1 MWLTNYEKM
10 EIQISEKFSQIQ
22 VINHHSDSVTIQ
34 CALLPS
40 WNDLFEAAK
49 DKLTFAQLKQ
59 LEDLF
64 KAQDKSRHFEIE
76 DQVLKIRLQESVSI

>member
-1 MWLTNYEKM
+1 M
-10 EIQISEKFSQIQ
+10 EIQISEKFSQIE
-22 VINHHSDSVTIQ
+22 VFNHDSDSVTIQ
-34 CALLPS
+34 CALWPS
-40 WNDLFEAAK
+40 WNELFEAAK

-64 KAQDKSRHFEIE
+64 RTEGQSRQFEIE

>member
-1 MWLTNYEKM
+1 M
-10 EIQISEKFSQIQ
+10 EIQISEKFSQIE

-34 CALLPS
+34 CALWPS
-40 WNDLFEAAK
+40 WNELFEAAK

-64 KAQDKSRHFEIE
+64 RTEDQLRQFEIE

>member
-1 MWLTNYEKM
+1 M
-10 EIQISEKFSQIQ
+10 EIQISEKFSQIE

-34 CALLPS
+34 CALWPS
-40 WNDLFEAAK
+40 WNELLEAAK

-64 KAQDKSRHFEIE
+64 RVEDQSRQFEIE
-76 DQVLKIRLQESVSI
+76 DQVLKIRLQEYVSI

>member
-1 MWLTNYEKM
+1 M
-10 EIQISEKFSQIQ
+10 EIQISEKFSQIE

-34 CALLPS
+34 CSLWPN
-40 WNDLFEAAK
+40 WNDLFEAVK

-64 KAQDKSRHFEIE
+64 RTQNQPRHFEIE

>member
-1 MWLTNYEKM
+1 M
-10 EIQISEKFSQIQ
+10 EIQISEKFSQIE

-34 CALLPS
+34 CALWPS
-40 WNDLFEAAK
+40 WNELFEAAK

-64 KAQDKSRHFEIE
+64 RAEDQPRDFEVE
-76 DQVLKIRLQESVSI
+76 DQVLKIRLTESVSI

>member
-1 MWLTNYEKM
+1 M
-10 EIQISEKFSQIQ
+10 EIQISEKFPQIE

-34 CALLPS
+34 CTLWPS
-40 WNDLFEAAK
+40 WNELFEAAK

-64 KAQDKSRHFEIE
+64 RSEDQSRQFEIE

>member
-1 MWLTNYEKM
+1 M
-10 EIQISEKFSQIQ
+10 EIQISEKFSQIE
-22 VINHHSDSVTIQ
+22 VINHHSDTVTIQ
-34 CALLPS
+34 CALWPS
-40 WNDLFEAAK
+40 WNELFEACK

-64 KAQDKSRHFEIE
+64 RTEGQSRQFEIE

>member
-1 MWLTNYEKM
+1 M
-10 EIQISEKFSQIQ
+10 EIQISEKFSQIE
-22 VINHHSDSVTIQ
+22 VINHHSDTVTIQ
-34 CALLPS
+34 CALWPS
-40 WNDLFEAAK
+40 WNELFEAAK

-64 KAQDKSRHFEIE
+64 RTEGQSRQFEIE